1 MNYIKHLTGFFNKIN
16 YETNLNPTHISLYL
30 ALFQCWNVN
39 RFKNPTGISREEIMK
54 ASKINSKATY
64 HKCMKELELL
74 GFMVYNPTFNPHSS
88 STIIMINFSEKEKKI
103 TKLPQPTHS
112 KNEPVPNLTVAKNE
126 QVIEQLNEPL
136 YIYNKKQTVKN
147 NLNKTKIDIEKISR
161 NKPVQNLNPLIIPE
175 EKNEMLEVWTYD
187 NRQIITVFADT
198 DKKQTES
205 SRQKTC
211 AKKEKTIE
219 LDLIFEASSKNKTE
233 NSLYETVISNEV
245 EKPSLEMILEYFS
258 FKESSQIE
266 ANKFFNYYSSIGWLI
281 GGKTKMKDWKAAARN
296 WMLNTAKFATN
307 VPKTNYNS
315 QPKPM
320 HLHTATQKN
329 YDEPL

>member
-54 ASKINSKATY
+54 ASKIHSKATY

-74 GFMVYNPTFNPHSS
+74 GFMVYNPTFNPHSCS
-88 STIIMINFSEKEKKI
+88 NIIMVNFSEEEKRISKI
-103 TKLPQPTHS
+103 PQSTRS
-112 KNEPVPNLTVAKNE
+112 KNEPLHNLTESKNE
-126 QVIEQLNEPL
+126 QGIEQVNEQV

-147 NLNKTKIDIEKISR
+147 NLNNTKIDIEKISIDI
-161 NKPVQNLNPLIIPE
+161 PVQNLNPLITPRKKEI
-175 EKNEMLEVWTYD
+175 KTD
-187 NRQIITVFADT
+187 SSRQILPVFVAT
-198 DKKQTES
+198 NKKQTES
-205 SRQKTC
+205 RQQKEKSC
-211 AKKEKTIE
+211 AKKEKPIE
-219 LDLIFEASSKNKTE
+219 LDLFFET
-233 NSLYETVISNEV
+233 TV
-245 EKPSLEMILEYFS
+245 PSLEMILEYFS
-258 FKESSQIE
+258 FKESSHIE

-296 WMLNTAKFATN
+296 WMLNTAKFAANTQ
-307 VPKTNYNS
+307 KSDYNS

>member
-74 GFMVYNPTFNPHSS
+74 GFMVYNPTFNPHSCS
-88 STIIMINFSEKEKKI
+88 NIIMTNFSEKEKTISKI
-103 TKLPQPTHS
+103 PQSTRS
-112 KNEPVPNLTVAKNE
+112 KNESVHNLTESKNE
-126 QVIEQLNEPL
+126 QVIEQVNEQV

-147 NLNKTKIDIEKISR
+147 NSNNIKVDRDTISR
-161 NKPVQNLNPLIIPE
+161 NEPVQNLNFLINTK
-175 EKNEMLEVWTYD
+175 EKKE
-187 NRQIITVFADT
+187 
-198 DKKQTES
+198 KS
-205 SRQKTC
+205 C
-211 AKKEKTIE
+211 AKKEKPVE
-219 LDLIFEASSKNKTE
+219 LDLFFET
-233 NSLYETVISNEV
+233 TV
-245 EKPSLEMILEYFS
+245 PSLEMILEYFS
-258 FKESSQIE
+258 FKESSQTE

-296 WMLNTAKFATN
+296 WMLNTAKFAATTS
-307 VPKTNYNS
+307 KSDYNS

>member
-16 YETNLNPTHISLYL
+16 YEPNLNPTHISLYL

-74 GFMVYNPTFNPHSS
+74 GFMVYNPTFNPHSCS
-88 STIIMINFSEKEKKI
+88 NIIMINFSEKEKTISKI
-103 TKLPQPTHS
+103 PHSTHS
-112 KNEPVPNLTVAKNE
+112 KNEPVHNLTESKNE
-126 QVIEQLNEPL
+126 QVIEQVNEQL

-147 NLNKTKIDIEKISR
+147 NLNNTKIDIEKNLI
-161 NKPVQNLNPLIIPE
+161 NQPVQNLNPIIIPK
-175 EKNEMLEVWTYD
+175 EKEIKTETGQ
-187 NRQIITVFADT
+187 QILPVFVAT
-198 DKKQTES
+198 NKKQTENGQ
-205 SRQKTC
+205 QKEKSC
-211 AKKEKTIE
+211 AKKEKAVE
-219 LDLIFEASSKNKTE
+219 LDLFFENR
-233 NSLYETVISNEV
+233 V
-245 EKPSLEMILEYFS
+245 PSLEMILEYFS

-296 WMLNTAKFATN
+296 WMLNTAKFATHTS
-307 VPKTNYNS
+307 KSDYNA

>member
-74 GFMVYNPTFNPHSS
+74 GFMIYNPTFNPHSS
-88 STIIMINFSEKEKKI
+88 STIIMVNFSEKIETISKI
-103 TKLPQPTHS
+103 PQPTHS
-112 KNEPVPNLTVAKNE
+112 KNEPIHNLTKTKNE
-126 QVIEQLNEPL
+126 QVIEQVNEQL

-147 NLNKTKIDIEKISR
+147 ILNNTKIDIEKISR
-161 NKPVQNLNPLIIPE
+161 NEPVQNLNPLIIPK
-175 EKNEMLEVWTYD
+175 EKE
-187 NRQIITVFADT
+187 I
-198 DKKQTES
+198 KTES
-205 SRQKTC
+205 GQQKEKSC
-211 AKKEKTIE
+211 AKKEKAIE
-219 LDLIFEASSKNKTE
+219 LDLIFDT
-233 NSLYETVISNEV
+233 TP
-245 EKPSLEMILEYFS
+245 PSLEMILEYFS
-258 FKESSQIE
+258 FKESSQTE

-296 WMLNTAKFATN
+296 WMLNTAKFAVTA
-307 VPKTNYNS
+307 PKSDYNS

>member
-1 MNYIKHLTGFFNKIN
+1 
-16 YETNLNPTHISLYL
+16 
-30 ALFQCWNVN
+30 
-39 RFKNPTGISREEIMK
+39 MK

-88 STIIMINFSEKEKKI
+88 STIIMINFSEKVETISKI
-103 TKLPQPTHS
+103 PQPTHS
-112 KNEPVPNLTVAKNE
+112 KNEPVHNLTETKNE
-126 QVIEQLNEPL
+126 QVIEQVNEQL

-147 NLNKTKIDIEKISR
+147 NSNNIKIDIDKNSI
-161 NKPVQNLNPLIIPE
+161 NQPVQNLNPLIIPK
-175 EKNEMLEVWTYD
+175 EKE
-187 NRQIITVFADT
+187 I
-198 DKKQTES
+198 KTES
-205 SRQKTC
+205 GQQKEKSC
-211 AKKEKTIE
+211 AKKEKAIE
-219 LDLIFEASSKNKTE
+219 LDLIFDT
-233 NSLYETVISNEV
+233 TP
-245 EKPSLEMILEYFS
+245 PSLEMILEYFS
-258 FKESSQIE
+258 FKESSQTE

-296 WMLNTAKFATN
+296 WMLNTAKFAANT
-307 VPKTNYNS
+307 PKSDYNS

>member
-16 YETNLNPTHISLYL
+16 YEPNLNPTHISLYL

-54 ASKINSKATY
+54 ASKIHSKATY

-74 GFMVYNPTFNPHSS
+74 GFMVYNPTFNPHSCS
-88 STIIMINFSEKEKKI
+88 NIVMVNFSAEEKTISKI
-103 TKLPQPTHS
+103 PQSTRS
-112 KNEPVPNLTVAKNE
+112 KNEPLHNLNESKNE
-126 QVIEQLNEPL
+126 QGIEQVNEQV
-136 YIYNKKQTVKN
+136 YIYNKKQTSKN
-147 NLNKTKIDIEKISR
+147 NLNNIKLDTKTIST
-161 NKPVQNLNPLIIPE
+161 KEPVQNLNPLINPK
-175 EKNEMLEVWTYD
+175 EKKEKE
-187 NRQIITVFADT
+187 
-198 DKKQTES
+198 KS
-205 SRQKTC
+205 C
-211 AKKEKTIE
+211 AKKEKLVE
-219 LDLIFEASSKNKTE
+219 LDLLFET
-233 NSLYETVISNEV
+233 TV
-245 EKPSLEMILEYFS
+245 PSIEMILEYFS
-258 FKESSQIE
+258 FKESSQTE

-296 WMLNTAKFATN
+296 WMLNTVKFAANTQ
-307 VPKTNYNS
+307 KSDYNS

>member
-16 YETNLNPTHISLYL
+16 YEPNLNPTHISLYL

-74 GFMVYNPTFNPHSS
+74 GFMVYNPTFNPHSCS
-88 STIIMINFSEKEKKI
+88 KIIMTNFSEKERTISKI
-103 TKLPQPTHS
+103 PHSTHS
-112 KNEPVPNLTVAKNE
+112 KNEHVHNLTESKNEHVIEQVNE
-126 QVIEQLNEPL
+126 QV

-147 NLNKTKIDIEKISR
+147 NLNNTKIDIEKNLI
-161 NKPVQNLNPLIIPE
+161 NQPVQNLNPLIIPK
-175 EKNEMLEVWTYD
+175 EKEMLEVWVDD
-187 NRQIITVFADT
+187 NRQIITAFADT

-205 SRQKTC
+205 GRQKSC
-211 AKKEKTIE
+211 AKKEKAVE
-219 LDLIFEASSKNKTE
+219 LDLFFEN
-233 NSLYETVISNEV
+233 TV
-245 EKPSLEMILEYFS
+245 PSLEMILEYFS

-296 WMLNTAKFATN
+296 WMLNTAKFAVNAT
-307 VPKTNYNS
+307 KYDYNA

>member
-54 ASKINSKATY
+54 SSKIHSKATY

-74 GFMVYNPTFNPHSS
+74 GFMIYNPTFNPHSCS
-88 STIIMINFSEKEKKI
+88 NIIMVNFSEEEKRISKI
-103 TKLPQPTHS
+103 PQSTRS
-112 KNEPVPNLTVAKNE
+112 KNEVLHNLTESKNE
-126 QVIEQLNEPL
+126 QVIEQVNEQL

-147 NLNKTKIDIEKISR
+147 NLNNTKIDIKKNLI
-161 NKPVQNLNPLIIPE
+161 NQPVQNLNPIIIPK
-175 EKNEMLEVWTYD
+175 EKEIKTETGQ
-187 NRQIITVFADT
+187 QILPVFAAT
-198 DKKQTES
+198 NKKQTES
-205 SRQKTC
+205 GQQKEKSC
-211 AKKEKTIE
+211 AKKEKAIE
-219 LDLIFEASSKNKTE
+219 LDLFFEN
-233 NSLYETVISNEV
+233 TV
-245 EKPSLEMILEYFS
+245 PSIEMILEYFI

-307 VPKTNYNS
+307 TPKTDYNA

>member
-54 ASKINSKATY
+54 SSKINSKATY

-88 STIIMINFSEKEKKI
+88 STIIMINFSEKIETI
-103 TKLPQPTHS
+103 SQIPQPTHS
-112 KNEPVPNLTVAKNE
+112 KNEPIHKLTEIKNE
-126 QVIEQLNEPL
+126 QVIEQLNEQL
-136 YIYNKKQTVKN
+136 YIYNKKQTSKN
-147 NLNKTKIDIEKISR
+147 ILNNIKIEIEKNSI
-161 NKPVQNLNPLIIPE
+161 NQPVQNLNPLIIPK
-175 EKNEMLEVWTYD
+175 EKKIKE
-187 NRQIITVFADT
+187 
-198 DKKQTES
+198 KS
-205 SRQKTC
+205 C
-211 AKKEKTIE
+211 AKKEKAIE
-219 LDLIFEASSKNKTE
+219 LDLIFDT
-233 NSLYETVISNEV
+233 TP
-245 EKPSLEMILEYFS
+245 PSLEMILEYFS
-258 FKESSQIE
+258 FKESSLTE

-296 WMLNTAKFATN
+296 WMLNTVKFAVN
-307 VPKTNYNS
+307 APKSDYNS

>member
-39 RFKNPTGISREEIMK
+39 RFNNPTSISREEIMK

-74 GFMVYNPTFNPHSS
+74 GFMIYNPTFNPHSS
-88 STIIMINFSEKEKKI
+88 STIIMINFSEKIEI
-103 TKLPQPTHS
+103 ISQIPQPTHS
-112 KNEPVPNLTVAKNE
+112 KNEPVHNLTKTKNE
-126 QVIEQLNEPL
+126 QVIEQVNEQV
-136 YIYNKKQTVKN
+136 YIYNIKQTSKN
-147 NLNKTKIDIEKISR
+147 ILNNIKREKEKNSI
-161 NKPVQNLNPLIIPE
+161 NQPVQNLTPLIIP
-175 EKNEMLEVWTYD
+175 
-187 NRQIITVFADT
+187 
-198 DKKQTES
+198 
-205 SRQKTC
+205 
-211 AKKEKTIE
+211 KEKAIK
-219 LDLIFEASSKNKTE
+219 LDLIFDTTTENQTE
-233 NSLYETVISNEV
+233 NSLHKIVTSSVSSRAVSID
-245 EKPSLEMILEYFS
+245 EKPSLEMVLEYFS
-258 FKESSQIE
+258 IKESSKTE

-281 GGKTKMKDWKAAARN
+281 GGKTKMKDWKAASRN
-296 WMLNTAKFATN
+296 WMLNSTKFATN
-307 VPKTNYNS
+307 TSKSDYSS

>member
-64 HKCMKELELL
+64 HKCMRELELL

-88 STIIMINFSEKEKKI
+88 STIIMTNLSEKEKIISKI
-103 TKLPQPTHS
+103 PPPTHS
-112 KNEPVPNLTVAKNE
+112 KNEPVHNLTESKSE
-126 QVIEQLNEPL
+126 QVIEQVNEPL

-147 NLNKTKIDIEKISR
+147 NSNNIKIEIEKNSI
-161 NKPVQNLNPLIIPE
+161 NQPVQNLNLLIIPK
-175 EKNEMLEVWTYD
+175 EKE
-187 NRQIITVFADT
+187 I
-198 DKKQTES
+198 KTES
-205 SRQKTC
+205 GQQKEKSC
-211 AKKEKTIE
+211 AKKEKAVA
-219 LDLIFEASSKNKTE
+219 LDLFFDTKP
-233 NSLYETVISNEV
+233 
-245 EKPSLEMILEYFS
+245 PSLEMTLEYFS
-258 FKESSQIE
+258 FKESSLTE

-296 WMLNTAKFATN
+296 WMLNTVKFAVN
-307 VPKTNYNS
+307 APKSDYNS

>member
-16 YETNLNPTHISLYL
+16 YEPNLNPTHISLYL

-74 GFMVYNPTFNPHSS
+74 GFMVYNPTFNPHSCS
-88 STIIMINFSEKEKKI
+88 NIIMINFSEKEKTISKI
-103 TKLPQPTHS
+103 PQPTHS
-112 KNEPVPNLTVAKNE
+112 KNEPVHNLTESKNE
-126 QVIEQLNEPL
+126 HVIEQVNEQL

-147 NLNKTKIDIEKISR
+147 NLNNTKIDIEKNLI
-161 NKPVQNLNPLIIPE
+161 NQPVQNLNPIIIPKE
-175 EKNEMLEVWTYD
+175 IEIKTKTGQQKEK
-187 NRQIITVFADT
+187 
-198 DKKQTES
+198 S
-205 SRQKTC
+205 C
-211 AKKEKTIE
+211 AKKEKVVE
-219 LDLIFEASSKNKTE
+219 LDLFFET
-233 NSLYETVISNEV
+233 TV
-245 EKPSLEMILEYFS
+245 PSLEMILEYFS
-258 FKESSQIE
+258 LKESSQIE

-296 WMLNTAKFATN
+296 WMLNTAKFAANTQ
-307 VPKTNYNS
+307 KTDYNA

>member
-16 YETNLNPTHISLYL
+16 YESTLNPTHISLYL

-54 ASKINSKATY
+54 ASKIHSKATY

-74 GFMVYNPTFNPHSS
+74 GFMVYNPTFNPHSCS
-88 STIIMINFSEKEKKI
+88 NIIMINFSEKEKTISKI
-103 TKLPQPTHS
+103 PHSTHS
-112 KNEPVPNLTVAKNE
+112 KNEPVHNLTESKNE
-126 QVIEQLNEPL
+126 QVIEQVNEQL

-147 NLNKTKIDIEKISR
+147 NLNNTKIDIEKNLI
-161 NKPVQNLNPLIIPE
+161 NQPVQNLNPLKNQK
-175 EKNEMLEVWTYD
+175 EKKE
-187 NRQIITVFADT
+187 
-198 DKKQTES
+198 KS
-205 SRQKTC
+205 C
-211 AKKEKTIE
+211 AKKEKAVE
-219 LDLIFEASSKNKTE
+219 LDLFFEN
-233 NSLYETVISNEV
+233 TV
-245 EKPSLEMILEYFS
+245 PSLEMILEYFS
-258 FKESSQIE
+258 FKESSHIE

-307 VPKTNYNS
+307 TPKTDYNA

>member
-64 HKCMKELELL
+64 HKCMRELELL

-88 STIIMINFSEKEKKI
+88 STIIMTNLSEKEKTISKI
-103 TKLPQPTHS
+103 PQPTHS
-112 KNEPVPNLTVAKNE
+112 KNEPVHNLTESKSE
-126 QVIEQLNEPL
+126 QVIEQVNEPL

-147 NLNKTKIDIEKISR
+147 NSNNIKIDIDKNSI
-161 NKPVQNLNPLIIPE
+161 NQPVQNLNPLIIPK
-175 EKNEMLEVWTYD
+175 EKE
-187 NRQIITVFADT
+187 I
-198 DKKQTES
+198 KTES
-205 SRQKTC
+205 AQQKEKSC
-211 AKKEKTIE
+211 AKKEKAIE
-219 LDLIFEASSKNKTE
+219 LDLIFDTITENQTE
-233 NSLYETVISNEV
+233 NSLHKIVTSSEV
-245 EKPSLEMILEYFS
+245 EKPSLEMVLEYFS
-258 FKESSQIE
+258 IKESSQTE

-296 WMLNTAKFATN
+296 WMLNTAKFAANT
-307 VPKTNYNS
+307 PKSDYNS

-320 HLHTATQKN
+320 HLHTTIQKD

>member
-16 YETNLNPTHISLYL
+16 YETNLHPTHISLYL

-74 GFMVYNPTFNPHSS
+74 GFMQYNPTFNPHSCS
-88 STIIMINFSEKEKKI
+88 NIVMINFSEQEKTISKI
-103 TKLPQPTHS
+103 PQPTRS
-112 KNEPVPNLTVAKNE
+112 KNEPVYNLNESKNE
-126 QVIEQLNEPL
+126 QVIEQVNEQL
-136 YIYNKKQTVKN
+136 YIYNKKQTAKN
-147 NLNKTKIDIEKISR
+147 NSNNTKIDREKISR
-161 NKPVQNLNPLIIPE
+161 NEPVQNLNPLINPKE
-175 EKNEMLEVWTYD
+175 
-187 NRQIITVFADT
+187 
-198 DKKQTES
+198 
-205 SRQKTC
+205 
-211 AKKEKTIE
+211 KKEKPIE
-219 LDLIFEASSKNKTE
+219 LDLFFETTTENQTE
-233 NSLYETVISNEV
+233 NSLQKFVSSSEV

-281 GGKTKMKDWKAAARN
+281 GGKTKMTDWKAAARN
-296 WMLNTAKFATN
+296 WMLNTAKFAAN
-307 VPKTNYNS
+307 NQKSDYNS

>member
-74 GFMVYNPTFNPHSS
+74 GFMQYNPTFNPHSR
-88 STIIMINFSEKEKKI
+88 STIIMVNFSEEEKRISKI
-103 TKLPQPTHS
+103 PQSTRS
-112 KNEPVPNLTVAKNE
+112 KNEPLHNLTESKTE
-126 QVIEQLNEPL
+126 QVIEQVNEQL
-136 YIYNKKQTVKN
+136 YIYNKKQTAENILNTIKKDIYKN
-147 NLNKTKIDIEKISR
+147 SINQ
-161 NKPVQNLNPLIIPE
+161 PVQNLSPIIIPK
-175 EKNEMLEVWTYD
+175 EKE
-187 NRQIITVFADT
+187 I
-198 DKKQTES
+198 KTES
-205 SRQKTC
+205 GQQKEKSC
-211 AKKEKTIE
+211 AKKEKPVE
-219 LDLIFEASSKNKTE
+219 LDLFFET
-233 NSLYETVISNEV
+233 TV
-245 EKPSLEMILEYFS
+245 PSLEIILEYFS
-258 FKESSQIE
+258 FKESSQTE

-307 VPKTNYNS
+307 TTKSDYNS

>member
-16 YETNLNPTHISLYL
+16 YEPNLNPTHISLYL

-74 GFMVYNPTFNPHSS
+74 GFMVYNPTFNPHSCS
-88 STIIMINFSEKEKKI
+88 NIIMINFSEKEKTISKI
-103 TKLPQPTHS
+103 PHSTHS
-112 KNEPVPNLTVAKNE
+112 KNEPVHNLTESKNE
-126 QVIEQLNEPL
+126 QVIEQVNEQL
-136 YIYNKKQTVKN
+136 YIYNKKQTPKN
-147 NLNKTKIDIEKISR
+147 NLNNTKIDIEKISR
-161 NKPVQNLNPLIIPE
+161 NEPVQNLNPLINPK
-175 EKNEMLEVWTYD
+175 EKEIKTETGQ
-187 NRQIITVFADT
+187 QILPVFAAT
-198 DKKQTES
+198 NKKQTES
-205 SRQKTC
+205 GQQKEKSC
-211 AKKEKTIE
+211 AKKEKAVE
-219 LDLIFEASSKNKTE
+219 LDLFFET
-233 NSLYETVISNEV
+233 TV
-245 EKPSLEMILEYFS
+245 PSLEMILEYFS

-307 VPKTNYNS
+307 TPKSDYNA

-320 HLHTATQKN
+320 HLHTATQKK

>member
-16 YETNLNPTHISLYL
+16 YEPNLNPTHISLYL

-74 GFMVYNPTFNPHSS
+74 GFMVYNPTFNPHACSN
-88 STIIMINFSEKEKKI
+88 IIMTNFSEKEKTISKI
-103 TKLPQPTHS
+103 PHSTHS
-112 KNEPVPNLTVAKNE
+112 KNEPVHNLTESKNE
-126 QVIEQLNEPL
+126 HVIEQVNEQL

-147 NLNKTKIDIEKISR
+147 NLNNTKIDIEKNLI
-161 NKPVQNLNPLIIPE
+161 NQPVQNLNPIIIPKE
-175 EKNEMLEVWTYD
+175 IEIKTKTGQQKEK
-187 NRQIITVFADT
+187 
-198 DKKQTES
+198 S
-205 SRQKTC
+205 C
-211 AKKEKTIE
+211 AKKEKVVE
-219 LDLIFEASSKNKTE
+219 LDLFFET
-233 NSLYETVISNEV
+233 TV
-245 EKPSLEMILEYFS
+245 PSLEMILEYFS

-296 WMLNTAKFATN
+296 WMLNTAKFAANTQ
-307 VPKTNYNS
+307 KTDYNA